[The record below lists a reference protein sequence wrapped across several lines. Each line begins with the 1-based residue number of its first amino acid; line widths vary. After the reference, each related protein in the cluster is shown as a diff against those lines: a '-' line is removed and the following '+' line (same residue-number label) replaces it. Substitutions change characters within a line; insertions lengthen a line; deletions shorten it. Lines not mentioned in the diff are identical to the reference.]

1 MASLDPA
8 DYLIGLSHVGIVTE
22 DLAAQVARLQEIFGT
37 ADDDIEYDEN
47 ASVKFAY
54 FAIAGTPYEVIQP
67 VSPASR
73 ERLIKAGVGVNH
85 VCYAVRDIEGAVAAM
100 AAKGVRMGHVTPDGI
115 VDSPGRRMAYFNPG
129 DTAGV
134 LVEFL
139 EFLHGAEQS

>member
-1 MASLDPA
+1 MTSLDPA

-37 ADDDIEYDEN
+37 ADGDIEYDEN
-47 ASVKFAY
+47 TSVKFAY
-54 FAIAGTPYEVIQP
+54 FSVGRMPYEVIQP
-67 VSPASR
+67 VSAASKV
-73 ERLIKAGVGVNH
+73 RLIQSGVGVNH

-115 VDSPGRRMAYFNPG
+115 VDSPGRRMAYFNPE

-134 LVEFL
+134 LMEFL
-139 EFLHGAEQS
+139 EFLGSE